1 MPVPSSIAD
10 LSTSAGSNSPAG
22 TEAPSTLD
30 NYQRAHASFIA
41 QLRAVIGG
49 ATDANIPTSWPTE
62 SDLAGAVISQSGNSG
77 TTAGTS
83 TAYTLTPSTALAAYT
98 ANSTFWVTFHTASGA
113 SPTLQISG
121 LSTPPNLVRQTD
133 TGTYTNIAA
142 GEIPAS
148 HRSRVTLLSASQAL
162 VEDMPPAINSLDTVR
177 INVASASTVD
187 LTSLA
192 PNTRHINITGTTAI
206 GNFTVKAGRTYFVR
220 FSGSLTLSYSILL
233 NTQRLAD
240 ITTAAGDTCII
251 RAIVDNAIEII
262 SYVPATPNAIGVG
275 QTWQDVSGSRSES
288 TNYTN
293 STGRPIQV
301 NINSASTSGSP
312 TVTILSITVDGVVA
326 AYCPSY
332 TANTTQGG
340 FASVTVPDGSVYSA
354 VVSNGNIGKWVE
366 LR

>member
-22 TEAPSTLD
+22 TEVPSTLD

-142 GEIPAS
+142 GEIPAN

-162 VEDMPPAINSLDTVR
+162 VEDMPPTPSYVSAGAIMHFCQSTAPAGWLKANGSLVSRTTYAALFAAIGTTFGVGDGSTTFALPDLRGEFIRGFDDSRGVDSGR
-177 INVASASTVD
+177 VNGSAQSDDFKSHDHAGTYKSAST
-187 LTSLA
+187 TSYTYSTQVTSGGLMDA
-192 PNTRHINITGTTAI
+192 LESWG
-206 GNFTVKAGRTYFVR
+206 GRTDRSSKV
-220 FSGSLTLSYSILL
+220 
-233 NTQRLAD
+233 LA
-240 ITTAAGDTCII
+240 
-251 RAIVDNAIEII
+251 
-262 SYVPATPNAIGVG
+262 
-275 QTWQDVSGSRSES
+275 
-288 TNYTN
+288 
-293 STGRPIQV
+293 
-301 NINSASTSGSP
+301 
-312 TVTILSITVDGVVA
+312 
-326 AYCPSY
+326 
-332 TANTTQGG
+332 QGG
-340 FASVTVPDGSVYSA
+340 TETRPR
-354 VVSNGNIGKWVE
+354 NIALLACIKY
-366 LR
+366 